1 MSSSQSQPT
10 RRILNPSGT
19 NDSLQAQQYTKG
31 ELNIDQLHADPIKQ
45 FDIWFQHAQDEKVH
59 QPETVTLSTA
69 ELPSGRVSA
78 RMVYLKEADARG
90 FVIYSNWG
98 TSRKSTDVASNPY
111 AALTFWW
118 HELERQVRIEG
129 PCERMESE
137 ESQVYYDTRIRGSR
151 VGAWASQ
158 QSKVLRDRAELE
170 GQVADVERKF
180 EGEERIPVPEFWGG
194 LRVKAEMVEFWQGRP
209 TRERVILESSELGVG
224 GRSSSVSTADV
235 PSAATDLRTRG
246 LRSAETP
253 IGLGQNHETA
263 AREANSSDATCLH
276 SLASL
281 SQRISCRTTSGTPQY
296 VPCLAAGPSSPV
308 LSHLPD
314 ARLGSFQGYFQLQP
328 RIPEH
333 DITRPR

>member
-1 MSSSQSQPT
+1 MYKAIRIVQPALTTRRALATMSALTQPT

-19 NDSLQAQQYTKG
+19 NDSVQAQQYTKG

-98 TSRKSTDVASNPY
+98 TSRKSTDVASTPQ

-118 HELERQVRIEG
+118 HELARQVRIEG

-170 GQVADVERKF
+170 GQVADVERRF
-180 EGEERIPVPEFWGG
+180 EGEEKIPVPEFWGG
-194 LRVKAEMVEFWQGRP
+194 LRVRPEMVEFWQGRP
-209 TRERVILESSELGVG
+209 SRLHDRFRYTRDGEG
-224 GRSSSVSTADV
+224 GWRID
-235 PSAATDLRTRG
+235 R
-246 LRSAETP
+246 
-253 IGLGQNHETA
+253 
-263 AREANSSDATCLH
+263 
-276 SLASL
+276 L
-281 SQRISCRTTSGTPQY
+281 SP
-296 VPCLAAGPSSPV
+296 
-308 LSHLPD
+308 
-314 ARLGSFQGYFQLQP
+314 
-328 RIPEH
+328 
-333 DITRPR
+333 